1 MKKILSII
9 FTLLL
14 LATLTLF
21 RGDMPDF
28 EYTKT
33 VEHLFTH
40 CLIAYPSVAFSSDNP
55 MKDDYNKDCITTN
68 EFKKILNSLYKNNYC
83 IVDINSVYKEKDG
96 TIVKNS
102 VKVPVGKKALVLSFD
117 DVNYDHKK
125 MGFGMVDKIILD
137 ENGNLATCT
146 TINGKQEISY
156 DNEFVTILE
165 NFVKLH
171 PDFSP
176 FGAKGTINVTG
187 YDGVLG
193 YRTQSK
199 NKKNREQ
206 EIEKAKVVI
215 KKLKNSG
222 WNFASHS
229 YGHYHMK
236 KLNDIEFLEEVN
248 LWKTE
253 VEPLVGKTGIYVYPY
268 GEWEVFDNLGNI
280 SKKHQYLIDAGFK
293 VFCGVGMKTFYDYLP
308 NKNKNKVLFMDRKV
322 VDGNTL
328 RKKDTNLYPF
338 FDPSNVYDYAVRPSV

>member
-1 MKKILSII
+1 M

-28 EYTKT
+28 EYTRT

-125 MGFGMVDKIILD
+125 
-137 ENGNLATCT
+137 NG
-146 TINGKQEISY
+146 
-156 DNEFVTILE
+156 VW
-165 NFVKLH
+165 
-171 PDFSP
+171 
-176 FGAKGTINVTG
+176 KGTINVTG